1 MAASSAFS
9 LHCIICFDDFDADL
23 NYPVVLPCGHT
34 YVCINCA
41 NRLDKCMECRA
52 PLDVKIEVAP
62 PTEHATSQR
71 GSSALQ
77 LRQQQN
83 RYYGPHQTPPRS
95 PPVIVKQRLP
105 LPKNA
110 VLLSLIQASEP
121 ARRRSSVLFAM
132 DDGPPL
138 PSSNGGNGVVA
149 ASPMKTTTNHH
160 YDDQDA
166 LLESP
171 PLLIKQHSSYHSN
184 DSSAHVEESSAGES
198 LLLPSLTLP
207 NNQSSDA
214 ATTAKSSTQDTDLS
228 EICNNEAN
236 QWMELHPTIQVCGT
250 YAVADIKGLVVYPS
264 LVELQRGGI
273 SASVDN
279 LAGEDLVDQAG
290 EASPID
296 RNDEAS
302 AVRNVQLEDGED
314 QVEEASSIDDDHL
327 EGEDNLSTQCNIG
340 LALSTSVSASSVGSN
355 DDEYVRNGLGT
366 THLDGS
372 NTLSDEK
379 PAFSFSISPV
389 ASSKLLDNIAMKE
402 GGSNNDDNVIESELT
417 QSLTESSSSLT
428 RRHISLLQTQS
439 LNQEDNKNKE
449 GDDYAAIGKVNVP
462 SSVPIQGGSK
472 RPLLRLKY
480 GDRVQVVGSDPR
492 GEWVK
497 LARGY
502 GYIRLLHDKQLVKIG
517 EATDKACKIEST
529 LLELSIERDLL
540 RYEQTKLERLSA
552 GLMIDLQSTLFTSDD
567 HVICAP
573 PNGFLHGTDS
583 DLCDS
588 IRNSCSLDD
597 IDDMTIMRA
606 KNDEVPEEAVN
617 TPSTA
622 KVPVFTAKSH
632 SPNQR
637 ATLPTMIQPQQ
648 VTTPTREVNWRTGL
662 SGHRALTNSQSPHP
676 HDFIGASSSG
686 GAARLMS
693 NHAGVSKSKSR
704 PRASMF

>member
-1 MAASSAFS
+1 MSASSAFS

-41 NRLDKCMECRA
+41 NRLDRCMECRA
-52 PLDVKIEVAP
+52 PLDVKIGVAP
-62 PTEHATSQR
+62 PTEHTTSQR

-121 ARRRSSVLFAM
+121 ARRRSSVLFATE
-132 DDGPPL
+132 DDPPL
-138 PSSNGGNGVVA
+138 PSSNGGNDVVA

-160 YDDQDA
+160 DQDA

-171 PLLIKQHSSYHSN
+171 PLLTKRCSSYHSN
-184 DSSAHVEESSAGES
+184 DSSAQEQSAGES
-198 LLLPSLTLP
+198 LLFPSLALP

-214 ATTAKSSTQDTDLS
+214 AKSSIQDTDLS
-228 EICNNEAN
+228 ENCNNKAN
-236 QWMELHPTIQVCGT
+236 KWMELHPTIQVCGT
-250 YAVADIKGLVVYPS
+250 YAVADIKGLLVYPS
-264 LVELQRGGI
+264 LAELQRVGV

-296 RNDEAS
+296 RNNDEAS

-314 QVEEASSIDDDHL
+314 QVGEASSIDDDHL

-340 LALSTSVSASSVGSN
+340 LTLSTSASASSVGSN
-355 DDEYVRNGLGT
+355 DDEYVRNGLNQ

-389 ASSKLLDNIAMKE
+389 ASPKQLDNIAMKE
-402 GGSNNDDNVIESELT
+402 RGSNKDDRVIESELT

-449 GDDYAAIGKVNVP
+449 GDDSAIRKVNVP
-462 SSVPIQGGSK
+462 SSAPVQDGSK

-502 GYIRLLHDKQLVKIG
+502 GYIRLLNDKQLVKIG

-573 PNGFLHGTDS
+573 PNSFLHGTDS

-597 IDDMTIMRA
+597 IDDITIMRA
-606 KNDEVPEEAVN
+606 KNDEVPEEAVS

-622 KVPVFTAKSH
+622 KAPVFTAKSH
-632 SPNQR
+632 SPNQK